1 MHLQIGNN
9 WMVTAAHC
17 VYNIDEDDEVVSTK
31 SLKTDQNLWWDM
43 MLILR
48 WKAGELHE
56 RVAACKLSL
65 CHPWSPWSKQRQ
77 RSTQV
82 EHWKDQVNKD
92 KDKDREAPSLGDL
105 WPRLNT
111 KSIFSPQEIYQSQQ
125 SCCPWELFKWGERHC
140 PVKTGWVQFMHS
152 RHNL

>member
-48 WKAGELHE
+48 
-56 RVAACKLSL
+56 
-65 CHPWSPWSKQRQ
+65 
-77 RSTQV
+77 
-82 EHWKDQVNKD
+82 
-92 KDKDREAPSLGDL
+92 
-105 WPRLNT
+105 
-111 KSIFSPQEIYQSQQ
+111 
-125 SCCPWELFKWGERHC
+125 
-140 PVKTGWVQFMHS
+140 
-152 RHNL
+152 